1 MRTRLTVRI
10 FRIKSIAENDFH
22 RLRIRSPLADKNA
35 FKGDTHDRIACVLQ
49 IHYYTGATTKETW

>member
-1 MRTRLTVRI
+1 MRI